1 MLKRVLLFA
10 AVILLMGT
18 AITGA
23 PAVWRGP
30 TQQLAGLDREIRDWV
45 RALKNKM
52 GSLCCDL
59 GDGFPVEVD
68 GWDMAGTVDDISGMT
83 ELDAGYA
90 RSGYR
95 VRLGDG
101 KWHEVP
107 NYALIDPKNN
117 GLVMWC
123 GYARRRAFGLFNA
136 SSLGR
141 GADRLEARA
150 YPKKRTRAG
159 RRCAERLVRGS
170 IAGSQEVIAM

>member
-68 GWDMAGTVDDISGMT
+68 GWDMAGTVDDISRHIG
-83 ELDAGYA
+83 DDRAGC
-90 RSGYR
+90 R
-95 VRLGDG
+95 VRPQRL
-101 KWHEVP
+101 P
-107 NYALIDPKNN
+107 RS
-117 GLVMWC
+117 
-123 GYARRRAFGLFNA
+123 ARRRQMA
-136 SSLGR
+136 R
-141 GADRLEARA
+141 GPE
-150 YPKKRTRAG
+150 
-159 RRCAERLVRGS
+159 
-170 IAGSQEVIAM
+170 